1 VAIEI
6 EGEREREIW
15 ADRIEIDWQ
24 HRKRYKPRELL
35 GLCYSGGA

>member
-1 VAIEI
+1 VVIEI
-6 EGEREREIW
+6 KGEMEREIR

-24 HRKRYKPRELL
+24 HRKRYEPRELL